1 MNSNLSGLA
10 GGLAAAGGPA
20 AAPAGEAP
28 GGLAGRL
35 AAVVG
40 AAHVLTGD
48 TIGAR
53 YTQDLWGGERVGDA
67 RLVVRPGSVAEV
79 AQVLRTCAELGQP
92 VVPQG
97 GMTGLVGAGL
107 PDATELVLSLERLD
121 KVEEVDPSTRTMTVQ
136 AGVTLQAV
144 QDLAAAHGLAFP
156 LDLTS
161 RGSCTIG
168 GCLATNAGGN
178 RVLLYGMTREL
189 VLGVEAVL
197 ADGTVVDGLH
207 KLPKNNAGYDLK
219 HLFIGT
225 EGTLGVV
232 TRAVLRLRPAP
243 RTQQVA
249 FCGVPSFDAA
259 VALLHRLQAD
269 LPGMVSA
276 FEAMWDSAY
285 ALVLPFR
292 DEVRTPLSGRY
303 PIYVLVECSGSD
315 PRTDLDRFAEALAGC
330 EDLISEAAMGQDPA
344 AVRELWKVRERIPA
358 EALRIHPLFGFDV
371 SLPTGHIDEYVACV
385 EDDLRGHWPKVDLVV
400 FGHLGDGN
408 VHFAVLT
415 GETTMEK
422 KPVVEEIVYGN
433 LARYGGSISAEHGI
447 GFEKR
452 PYLHHSR
459 KPAEIDLMRRL
470 KHALDPGGILA
481 PGRVFPLDSTDPLD
495 SMERS

>member
-1 MNSNLSGLA
+1 VIGTATLVD
-10 GGLAAAGGPA
+10 
-20 AAPAGEAP
+20 
-28 GGLAGRL
+28 
-35 AAVVG
+35 VVG
-40 AAHVLTGD
+40 ADHVLQDGA
-48 TIGAR
+48 IGAR

-67 RLVVRPGSVAEV
+67 RLVVRPGTVDEV
-79 AQVLRTCAELGQP
+79 AAILRMCDRAGQP
-92 VVPQG
+92 VVVQG

-121 KVEEVDPSTRTMTVQ
+121 RVDDVDPTTRTMTVQ
-136 AGVTLQAV
+136 AGVTLQTV
-144 QDLAAAHGLAFP
+144 QDLAAQHGLVFP

-178 RVLLYGMTREL
+178 RVLLYGMTRDL

-243 RTQQVA
+243 STQQVA

-259 VALLHRLQAD
+259 VSLLHRLQAQ

-292 DEVRTPLSGRY
+292 DEVRVPLTGRY

-315 PRTDLDRFAEALAGC
+315 PGSDGDRFTDALAGC
-330 EDLISEAAMGQDPA
+330 AELIAEAALGQDPA
-344 AVRELWKVRERIPA
+344 DVRELWRVRERIPA

-371 SLPTGHIDEYVACV
+371 SLPTGHIAEYVERV
-385 EDDLRGHWPKVDLVV
+385 ESDLRAYWPSVDLVV

-422 KPVVEEIVYGN
+422 KPIVEEIVYGN
-433 LARYGGSISAEHGI
+433 LAPYGGSISAEHGI

-452 PYLHHSR
+452 PYLRHSR
-459 KPAEIDLMRRL
+459 KPAEIALMRRL
-470 KHALDPGGILA
+470 KHALDPHGILG
-481 PGRVFPLDSTDPLD
+481 PGRVFPLEEAP
-495 SMERS
+495 